1 MQEAPAKEEFQ
12 IKKSDTDYVFIME

>member
-1 MQEAPAKEEFQ
+1 MQEEPAKEEFQ